1 MLSRIEMKGLRAAG
15 HWLGGAFVWLLY
27 QARPCRQQLDAVDF
41 HTNMADNEGAVAHTD
56 RELLRMARAKFGFVP
71 LARQALRGILDTN
84 KKHVVTNPYRDSI
97 ATV

>member
-1 MLSRIEMKGLRAAG
+1 
-15 HWLGGAFVWLLY
+15 
-27 QARPCRQQLDAVDF
+27 
-41 HTNMADNEGAVAHTD
+41 
-56 RELLRMARAKFGFVP
+56 MARAKFGFVP

>member
-1 MLSRIEMKGLRAAG
+1 M
-15 HWLGGAFVWLLY
+15 WPLY

-41 HTNMADNEGAVAHTD
+41 HTNMADNDGAVAHTD
-56 RELLRMARAKFGFVP
+56 RVLLRMARAKYGFVP

-84 KKHVVTNPYRDSI
+84 ETHVVTTPYRDSI